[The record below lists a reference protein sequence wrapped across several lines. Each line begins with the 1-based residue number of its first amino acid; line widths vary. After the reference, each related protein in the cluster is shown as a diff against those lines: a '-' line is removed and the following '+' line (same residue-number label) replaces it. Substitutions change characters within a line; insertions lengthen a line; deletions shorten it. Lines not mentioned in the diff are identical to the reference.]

1 MLTEIKIA
9 ARRLIKAPGF
19 SGTALATLALCIG
32 ANLTIFAVVDAI
44 LLRSLPFPKPDRLVR
59 LYYVYPRLPSAT
71 SGASLT
77 NYYERRGKIPA
88 LASLAE
94 MSADTSVIG
103 ETGATS
109 IESLGRVTPEFF
121 ATLGAR
127 PFMGREFH
135 EDEMTYNTDHEAM
148 VTYEY
153 WKSHLNAD
161 AQVLGKTIRTDGLER
176 RIVGVLPPDFRFLSF
191 QPPVYLP
198 LSSEEGERNVNAR
211 HSTGKI
217 LIGRLADGARLAD
230 AQAQTDALDT
240 AIAPLFPDA
249 KIVADAGCHTIV
261 APLQADYVA
270 SVRPALWALQGG
282 ALLLLAIGCVNLVNL
297 LLIRASNRARELAIR
312 LALGAS
318 QRHIVRE
325 TMTETMLLVA
335 GGALLGILVG
345 ATGIRLLAALGA
357 GQLPLGATIAFNASV
372 AGAAVAGALAIG
384 LAVGAPVAWINLH
397 TRLAAALQSETR
409 SGTAVRA
416 TQRLRQ
422 GFIVAQVALAFVLLT
437 GAGLL
442 GLSLKRAMEVAPGF
456 QTDHVITGRFNLT
469 WSGYHEAKSFDSFFD
484 RLAERTAEL
493 PGVRAA
499 GAVSAVPVIGPTTG
513 DVATVPG
520 YTPKPGENVLVH
532 DVLAVAGDYFRAMGI
547 PLLEGRLL
555 TRADEKWDKQV
566 CLVDEDFARH
576 YWPRESAVGK
586 QIYRGTQ
593 TVQATDRF
601 TIVGVVGSVKQ
612 SSLTET
618 RPRGSI
624 YYPYTQ
630 YFTRNYFLVVRTQ
643 LPPEALASTL
653 PKMIRAIDPEMPL
666 TDLETMDARID
677 DSLVLRRSPALMAGI
692 FAATALLL
700 ATIGLYGVMAYA
712 VAQRTREFGVR
723 LALGAQAKDVL
734 GLVFVQGLRLA
745 AVGLAIGAVGAL
757 ALTRSLSALLFGVKP
772 DDPLAFSGV
781 AALLALVAAVA
792 CLLPARRATRVD
804 PIVALRS
811 E

>member
-1 MLTEIKIA
+1 MLPEIKIA
-9 ARRLIKAPGF
+9 ARRLIKSPAF
-19 SGTALATLALCIG
+19 AGTALATLALCIG
-32 ANLTIFAVVDAI
+32 ANLAIFAVVDAI
-44 LLRSLPFPKPDRLVR
+44 LIRSLPFPQPDRLVR

-71 SGASLT
+71 RGASLT

-94 MSADTSVIG
+94 ISTDTSVIG
-103 ETGATS
+103 ESGATS

-127 PFMGREFH
+127 PLLGREFH
-135 EDEMTYNTDHEAM
+135 EDEMTYNTDQEAM
-148 VTYEY
+148 VSYEY

-161 AQVLGKTIRTDGLER
+161 PQVLGKSIRTDGLER

-191 QPPVYLP
+191 QPPIYLP

-211 HSTGKI
+211 HSLSKI
-217 LIGRLADGARLAD
+217 LIGRLANGAKLAD

-261 APLQADYVA
+261 APLQADFVA
-270 SVRPALWALQGG
+270 SVRPALLALQGG

-325 TMTETMLLVA
+325 TMTETLLLVA
-335 GGALLGILVG
+335 CGALLGILVG
-345 ATGIRLLAALGA
+345 ASGIRLLAVLGA

-372 AGAAVAGALAIG
+372 AGVALAGALAIG
-384 LAVGAPVAWINLH
+384 CAVGAPVAWINLH
-397 TRLAAALQSETR
+397 TRLAAALQSESR
-409 SGTAVRA
+409 GGTAA
-416 TQRLRQ
+416 HGTQRLRQ

-442 GLSLKRAMEVAPGF
+442 GLSLKRAMEVVPGF
-456 QTDHVITGRFNLT
+456 QRDHVITGRFNLT
-469 WSGYHEAKSFDSFFD
+469 WKGYHDAKTFDMFFA
-484 RLAERTAEL
+484 RLSEKAGEL
-493 PGVRAA
+493 PGVSAA
-499 GAVSAVPVIGPTTG
+499 GAVTAVPMSGPAG
-513 DVATVPG
+513 SDVATVPG
-520 YTPKPGENVLVH
+520 YVPKPGESVRVH
-532 DVLAVAGDYFRAMGI
+532 DILGVAGDYFRAMGI
-547 PLLEGRLL
+547 PLREGRLL
-555 TRADEKWDKQV
+555 TPADEKWDKRV
-566 CLVDEDFARH
+566 CIVDEDFARH
-576 YWPRESAVGK
+576 YWPGGSAVGK
-586 QIYRGTQ
+586 QIYRGTRM
-593 TVQATDRF
+593 DSENDHF

-612 SSLTET
+612 ASLTET
-618 RPRGSI
+618 EPRGAL

-630 YFTRNYFLVVRTQ
+630 FFMRNYFLVVRTQ
-643 LPPEALASTL
+643 LPPETFGATLA
-653 PKMIRAIDPEMPL
+653 KMIRAIDPEMPL
-666 TDLETMDARID
+666 TDLRTMDARID
-677 DSLVLRRSPALMAGI
+677 ESLVLRRSPALMAGI

-712 VAQRTREFGVR
+712 VAQRTKEFGVR

-734 GLVFVQGLRLA
+734 GLVFVQGIRLA
-745 AVGLAIGAVGAL
+745 AIGLALGAAGAL
-757 ALTRSLSALLFGVKP
+757 ALTGTMSTLLFEVKP
-772 DDPLAFSGV
+772 NDPLAFCGV

-804 PIVALRS
+804 PIVALRA